1 MIDNLITCPKCK
13 APESCYT
20 QPMNEFHKVYVCFSC
35 GFQTNDLMREGE
47 FNFED
52 YEQELPELYK
62 DIKHTDEDGKVWY
75 PNVINVDGKGTVFAN
90 GTSKDEWE
98 WSGILSV
105 SLTEEEKESQRFKG
119 KKYKSDSKTLKS
131 FGKDYFGACDYIGLF
146 DDVKQI
152 PCHQ

>member
-1 MIDNLITCPKCK
+1 MIDNLVTCPKCK

-105 SLTEEEKESQRFKG
+105 PLTEEEKESPRFKG

-131 FGKDYFGACDYIGLF
+131 FGKDYFEACDYLGLF
-146 DDVKQI
+146 DDVK
-152 PCHQ
+152 

>member
-62 DIKHTDEDGKVWY
+62 DINHTDEDGKVWY

-105 SLTEEEKESQRFKG
+105 PLTEEEKESQRFKG

-131 FGKDYFGACDYIGLF
+131 FGKDYFGACDYVGLF
-146 DDVKQI
+146 DDVK
-152 PCHQ
+152 